1 MFFLE
6 CRTNYFMKEVV
17 VIFSSVTPH
26 DIKLVFFYMFPDSI
40 LLFFVALKLFEQEL
54 NWKKIII
61 TSICLAPLNL
71 VMRQVFT
78 YFNIPISTVGIVM
91 ASILALFLI
100 VFYKFSIIRAII
112 SALIIHSLTL
122 MGDTILN
129 IVMVN
134 LKLTLDQVFASV
146 ALNTFI
152 GFVEEIYVIILA
164 LFLMFTKINLKNIL
178 K

>member
-1 MFFLE
+1 
-6 CRTNYFMKEVV
+6 MKEVIC
-17 VIFSSVTPH
+17 IFSSITPH
-26 DIKLVFFYMFPDSI
+26 DIKLVIFYMFPDSI
-40 LLFFVALKLFEQEL
+40 LLFFVALKLFGQEL

-61 TSICLAPLNL
+61 SSLYLAPLNL
-71 VMRQVFT
+71 VFRQVFT

-100 VFYKFSIIRAII
+100 IFYKFSVIRALI

-134 LKLTLDQVFASV
+134 LKLTIDQVFASV
-146 ALNTFI
+146 ALNTFL
-152 GFVEEIYVIILA
+152 GFVEEIYVIALA
-164 LFLMFTKINLKNIL
+164 LFLLLTKFNLKNLL